1 LIISKVA
8 INIWKAHDFRRQT
21 WSEPQII
28 RRTKAVSTPHV
39 LNRSA
44 CSKDGWPWRG
54 TEECRVS
61 HGIIRRC
68 ASKWSTFLYSS
79 VFGLAAWQLGSY
91 DYSLAVQILM
101 DTFEIIKIAWLD
113 PKVLII
119 ELLII
124 ELPTVTI
131 EQWALIKYCL
141 WTTKIDKFYIFKKY
155 VSDTY
160 FKLLTFLKHFRKC
173 IFNNVF
179 MNLSFM
185 DFLFYVPFFCTA
197 AAVVNEILN
206 VCFENIEFC
215 KRKQAIFNRGSLFY
229 SHCGITVFTD
239 RPNCAVE
246 EVRL

>member
-1 LIISKVA
+1 MIY
-8 INIWKAHDFRRQT
+8 F
-21 WSEPQII
+21 P
-28 RRTKAVSTPHV
+28 
-39 LNRSA
+39 
-44 CSKDGWPWRG
+44 
-54 TEECRVS
+54 
-61 HGIIRRC
+61 
-68 ASKWSTFLYSS
+68 
-79 VFGLAAWQLGSY
+79 VFFCFWLGSLAAWQLWLFVSCSNINGYLRNYQDCLTLTS
-91 DYSLAVQILM
+91 
-101 DTFEIIKIAWLD
+101 TWLD